1 MMRLSVAIIARDEE
15 RHIGAAIESAAALA
29 DEIIVLVDQ
38 RTRDGT
44 ATVAEGHGARVSIEP
59 WRNFS
64 GQRNRALELC
74 QAPWVL
80 FLDADER
87 VSHEL
92 AAEIRAVLSRNLGT
106 TEPQNHGTAE
116 PRTKNKEPIAERKNK
131 RTKEQA
137 NSAQSMAA
145 ENPSLRNTEYGIQD
159 TEYEIPNLQPPISSL
174 QSPAGYWIPRHNMF
188 FGKVVRGGGWY
199 PDHQLRLLRRDAAHY
214 DESRTVH
221 ELAELD
227 GESAY
232 LAGHLLHLN
241 IERFDELWQKQSA
254 YAVQEA
260 QTLYLAGRRARL
272 RNLAGAPARELM
284 RRYIRLGGWRDG
296 RLGLLLCGTL
306 AYFEIAKYAHLL
318 RLQWLMNEK

>member
-1 MMRLSVAIIARDEE
+1 MRLSVAIIARDEE

-29 DEIIVLVDQ
+29 DEIVVLVDQ

-44 ATVAEGHGARVSIEP
+44 AEVAQGHGSRVSIEP

-64 GQRNRALELC
+64 GQRNHALKLC

-87 VSHEL
+87 VSDEL
-92 AAEIRAVLSRNLGT
+92 AAEIRAVLSEGPEM
-106 TEPQNHGTAE
+106 TEPRNHGTAE
-116 PRTKNKEPIAERKNK
+116 PETRKQEPIE
-131 RTKEQA
+131 EQ
-137 NSAQSMAA
+137 
-145 ENPSLRNTEYGIQD
+145 RNI
-159 TEYEIPNLQPPISSL
+159 
-174 QSPAGYWIPRHNMF
+174 SPAGYWIPRHNMF
-188 FGKVVRGGGWY
+188 LGKVVRGGGWY
-199 PDHQLRLLRRDAAHY
+199 PDHQLRLLRRHAAHY

-232 LAGHLLHLN
+232 LTGHILHLN
-241 IERFDELWQKQSA
+241 IERFDELWQKQRA
-254 YAVQEA
+254 YATQEA

-272 RNLAGAPARELM
+272 RNLAGAPVREFV

-318 RLQWLMNEK
+318 RLQWLMNDE